1 MPYNSTTIAWRGKV
15 ADAVNQVHQHLDRT
29 RDVSGRINCPHCS
42 SPLQFTIQRD
52 GHSRGQC
59 ASAGCIRW
67 CH

>member
-1 MPYNSTTIAWRGKV
+1 MFNSPTIAWRGKL
-15 ADAVNQVHQHLDRT
+15 ADAVNQVQQRRDPD
-29 RDVSGRINCPHCS
+29 RDVSGRISCPHCR

-59 ASAGCIRW
+59 LSGGCVRW

>member
-1 MPYNSTTIAWRGKV
+1 MSHSGTSLAWRGKV
-15 ADAVNQVHQHLDRT
+15 AEAVGQVHQRHDRAK
-29 RDVSGRINCPHCS
+29 DVTGRIACPHCR

-59 ASAGCIRW
+59 LSAGCIRW